1 MLRMNFRSV
10 VTLGLV
16 LLLGCAAAQERSTLD
31 SERNLA
37 AAGFEMRLA
46 DTPAKLTQLQTLPQH
61 EILPRSSNGQT
72 YFMYADATDCK
83 CLYVGNQSAYQEYA
97 KLTQQEE
104 VAKERMEAAEAWDD
118 AAWGPWVGAWG
129 AWGPY
134 W

>member
-1 MLRMNFRSV
+1 MLRTIIHSV
-10 VTLGLV
+10 ATLTLV
-16 LLLGCAAAQERSTLD
+16 LVLGCAAAQQRSTMD
-31 SERNLA
+31 TERNLA
-37 AAGFEMRLA
+37 ASGFEMRVA
-46 DTPAKLTQLQTLPQH
+46 DTPAKLTQLQTLQQH
-61 EILPRSSNGQT
+61 EVLPRTSNGQT

-83 CLYVGNQSAYQEYA
+83 CLYVGSQAAYQEYA

-118 AAWGPWVGAWG
+118 DAWGPWIGAWG

>member
-1 MLRMNFRSV
+1 MLRPILQSV
-10 VTLGLV
+10 AVLALV
-16 LLLGCAAAQERSTLD
+16 SALGCAAAQQRSTLD
-31 SERNLA
+31 TERNLA

-46 DTPAKLTQLQTLPQH
+46 DSSAKLTQLQTLPQH
-61 EILPRSSNGQT
+61 EILPRTSNGQT
-72 YFMYADATDCK
+72 YFMWADATDCK

-104 VAKERMEAAEAWDD
+104 VAQERMEAAEAWDD
-118 AAWGPWVGAWG
+118 ASWGPWVGAWG